1 VWKGEVGTLTS
12 ATNKHSAIS
21 LLQFVGLGLVFALL
35 ATANGA
41 GYRYGVSD
49 QAFYIPVVTR
59 ALQPLAFPHDAA
71 LIDAQGRLM
80 LADEVLAAIVR
91 ATGLSVES
99 LFFAGYVLS
108 LALMWAAL
116 AAIGARVYT
125 SVWGT
130 IALGAAFTLRHRI
143 PRTSANSFEPYFH
156 PRMLAFAICL
166 LAVAAL
172 LRRRYLI
179 AITLVAIGAVVHV
192 TTALWFA
199 MLIGVALA
207 VLERRLRPVAVTIA
221 VAGILAGA
229 WMFTV
234 GPLRTRMDG
243 VWLQA
248 VAGKDSLFASQ
259 WPLWA
264 WAANLA
270 LLGILWWAHRR
281 RAARGDASQEDGALV
296 GGAAALVVLFLVTLP
311 LAEAHFAFPV
321 QLQISRIFWL
331 VDALATIY
339 VLALFR
345 RERTM
350 RIVAALLVVLSAA
363 RGVYVMTVERPE
375 RGLFALHLPESPWM
389 DVMHWLSTEP
399 LNTHVLA
406 DPGHAW
412 RYGTS
417 VRVAAGRDVF
427 LEDVKDSAIAIY
439 SRDVAARVIERAA
452 MMQDFP
458 ALTAER
464 ARELS
469 TRYDLNY
476 LVTEAELPLPIAY
489 ENTRFHIYRL
499 KDVDR

>member
-1 VWKGEVGTLTS
+1 VWKGEVSTLTS
-12 ATNKHSAIS
+12 APNKPSGIS
-21 LLQFVGLGLVFALL
+21 VLQFVVLGLVFAVL

-59 ALQPLAFPHDAA
+59 ALEPSAFPHDAT

-80 LADEVLAAIVR
+80 LADELLAAIVR
-91 ATGLSVES
+91 RTGLSIES
-99 LFFAGYVLS
+99 LFFVTYVLS
-108 LALMWAAL
+108 LALIWAAL
-116 AAIGARVYT
+116 AAIGARLY
-125 SVWGT
+125 SSIWGT

-156 PRMLAFAICL
+156 PRMLAFALGL

-172 LRRRYLI
+172 LRRRYLPAI
-179 AITLVAIGAVVHV
+179 ALIAIGAVVHV
-192 TTALWFA
+192 TTALWFS
-199 MLIGVALA
+199 MLIGVALV
-207 VLERRLRPVAVTIA
+207 VLERRLRPIAIAIGVAVIA
-221 VAGILAGA
+221 TAT
-229 WMFTV
+229 WMFTA

-243 VWLQA
+243 LWLQA

-270 LLGILWWAHRR
+270 LLGVLWWAHRR
-281 RAARGDASQEDGALV
+281 RAARGDASPEDGALV
-296 GGAAALVVLFLVTLP
+296 GGATALVVFFLATLP
-311 LAEAHFAFPV
+311 LVETHLAFPV

-345 RERTM
+345 NERTM
-350 RIVAALLVVLSAA
+350 RIVAAAIVALSVA
-363 RGVYVMTVERPE
+363 RGVYVMKVERPD
-375 RGLFALHLPESPWM
+375 RGLFALHLAESPWV
-389 DVMHWLSTEP
+389 DVMQWLSTEP
-399 LNTHVLA
+399 ISTHVLA

-412 RYGTS
+412 KYGTS

-452 MMQDFP
+452 AMQDFSS
-458 ALTAER
+458 LSAER
-464 ARELS
+464 ARDLS
-469 TRYDLNY
+469 SQYDLNY

-489 ENTRFHIYRL
+489 ENDRFHIYRL